1 MTHHPR
7 RTPALLALSV
17 LTAGSLAAC
26 GSDSTAESPSD
37 CTPAHTFD
45 TISAGKLTVSAPEF
59 PPFAT
64 VSGTDGEGIDAD
76 IVAAIAELEC
86 LEVTYE
92 STTYAAAI
100 PAVQSGRADLA
111 IGDYYRTAARAE
123 VVALTDAIYFDQMA
137 VISADG
143 LDTISGTEDRKVGT
157 VDGYLWLEDMQTILG
172 DNLSVYP
179 SNVEMKADLEA
190 GRIDVG
196 LDSYAVAAISFEGT
210 DFETLVVQPDDRV
223 AASLEP
229 AQTTLPHTKDNAALT
244 EALNADIATLREDG
258 TLAEIFTTW
267 GLDSSATEVTENFE
281 LR

>member
-1 MTHHPR
+1 MTISR
-7 RTPALLALSV
+7 RTPALLALGA
-17 LTAGSLAAC
+17 LTVGSLAAC
-26 GSDSTAESPSD
+26 GSDSASTVDAS
-37 CTPAHTFD
+37 CTPTHTFD
-45 TISAGKLTVSAPEF
+45 TIADGKLTVSAPEF
-59 PPFAT
+59 PPFSS
-64 VSGTDGEGIDAD
+64 VSGSTGKGIDAD
-76 IVAAIAELEC
+76 IVSAIAEKEC
-86 LEVTYE
+86 LEVSYL

-143 LDTISGTEDRKVGT
+143 LDTIAGIEDAKVGT
-157 VDGYLWLEDMQTILG
+157 VDGYLWLEDMQAILG

-196 LDSYAVAAISFEGT
+196 LDSYAVAAIAFEGT
-210 DFETLVVQPDDRV
+210 DFTTEVVQPDERV

-229 AQTTLPHTKDNAALT
+229 AQTTLPHTKDNTALT

-258 TLAEIFTTW
+258 TLAEIFDTW
-267 GLDSSATEVTENFE
+267 GLDTSATEITENFE